1 MAGRGHR
8 GGPGARHQGGSYT
21 SNAGYN
27 DQRQSPHPTPNNYHK
42 SPHDSPYG
50 RGGRNGSPH
59 HQHAQT
65 GQQGQQPINST
76 YSPPPASAPTGP
88 MQPFSRGNYRGGGGS
103 FRGNQFSQGRG
114 AYRGNNFKSTHWNS
128 ASQANGGRGFSQ
140 VDDAAATR
148 QTGAPTSR
156 PENGESTD
164 GQSNPFR
171 PSKDMRVE
179 DLSSSEKQTE
189 EDMPPPTRA
198 PPTGP
203 ASQNT
208 ASSKFSFAF
217 KASSK
222 HTPAAPKPEI
232 SQKFNAPPPKQEVA
246 QQRDSRE
253 AERSSGHRSS
263 DRRDHRDSR
272 DARDDAR
279 ERRHSDARH
288 QDRRPS
294 DTRHQEGR
302 QYESRPNNDRQ
313 RDKQDRGV
321 PQGAPTEPASA
332 RGRHDPGRQPPS
344 GPKTTVPPMPKTRV
358 VQKKMKRLKPRQVLP
373 DDLINSDSVY
383 FRKPGNESVVGSG
396 TYGKVFKGL
405 HVYTKKLVALKRIR
419 MEGEKD
425 GFPVTAVRE
434 IKLLQSLRHPNIV
447 QLQEVM
453 VEKNDCFM
461 VFEYLSHDLTGL
473 LNHPTFKLD
482 AAQRKHLAKQIFE
495 GLDYLHV
502 RGVLH
507 RDLKAANILV
517 SSDGILKIADFGLAR
532 FYAKRH
538 QLDYTNRVIT
548 IWYRSPELLLGETQY
563 GPACDLWSTAC
574 ILMEIFTRHATFPGD
589 GTEANQLDK
598 IFSVVGTPNTAEWP
612 GLVDMPWF
620 ELLRPNYRRA
630 NSFAA
635 KYKDRLT
642 PAAYDLVCSIFQYDP
657 AKRPSAG
664 ESLAHPYFTTED
676 PPARQAVEL
685 ANIDGEWHELESKA
699 HRKENER
706 KEREARHAARKDGR
720 DSKGRDK
727 DRKRENETHDQRG
740 DPKRVHVEGK
750 PPQPPKGQ
758 TADSQ
763 TTVQA

>member
-1 MAGRGHR
+1 MRDPRDGR
-8 GGPGARHQGGSYT
+8 
-21 SNAGYN
+21 
-27 DQRQSPHPTPNNYHK
+27 
-42 SPHDSPYG
+42 
-50 RGGRNGSPH
+50 
-59 HQHAQT
+59 
-65 GQQGQQPINST
+65 
-76 YSPPPASAPTGP
+76 
-88 MQPFSRGNYRGGGGS
+88 
-103 FRGNQFSQGRG
+103 
-114 AYRGNNFKSTHWNS
+114 
-128 ASQANGGRGFSQ
+128 
-140 VDDAAATR
+140 
-148 QTGAPTSR
+148 
-156 PENGESTD
+156 
-164 GQSNPFR
+164 
-171 PSKDMRVE
+171 DMR
-179 DLSSSEKQTE
+179 D
-189 EDMPPPTRA
+189 P
-198 PPTGP
+198 
-203 ASQNT
+203 
-208 ASSKFSFAF
+208 
-217 KASSK
+217 
-222 HTPAAPKPEI
+222 
-232 SQKFNAPPPKQEVA
+232 
-246 QQRDSRE
+246 
-253 AERSSGHRSS
+253 
-263 DRRDHRDSR
+263 
-272 DARDDAR
+272 R
-279 ERRHSDARH
+279 ERRPSDGRH
-288 QDRRPS
+288 QDRRNS
-294 DTRHQEGR
+294 DVRHQEGR
-302 QYESRPNNDRQ
+302 QHEPRQNTDRQ

-344 GPKTTVPPMPKTRV
+344 GPKIAAPPPMPKTRIV
-358 VQKKMKRLKPRQVLP
+358 KTKMKKLRPRQALP
-373 DDLINSDSVY
+373 DDLVNSDSVY

-598 IFSVVGTPNTAEWP
+598 IFGVVGTPNTAEWP

-630 NSFAA
+630 SSFAA

-642 PAAYDLVCSIFQYDP
+642 PEAYDLVCSIFQYDP

-685 ANIDGEWHELESKA
+685 ASIDGEWHELESKA

-720 DSKGRDK
+720 DNANSNKARDK

-750 PPQPPKGQ
+750 PPQPAKGQ
-758 TADSQ
+758 AAETQ